1 MAPVVA
7 NIVAVQSPRWAD
19 MSDDDDVNTEFHFSS
34 AGSGVSSSGVADA
47 VPCLF
52 PAGSDVSSSGVADAV
67 PCLSPAG
74 SGVFSSGVAD
84 AGSGVSSSSVAD
96 AKSALIASILEQ
108 DVLKKSSPEFRLNV
122 VYMKSMA
129 TKETK
134 TIMFKRGD
142 TTMYLK
148 KQLAVK
154 IYGNADNVELIFWG
168 NPIVGDKDLVKCNVK
183 HESTIYW
190 KEAPSLHVVV
200 KAENGKEL
208 KFDVEPS
215 IQVEFVKKNIEK
227 LTGLSRRCFK
237 LTCGN
242 WAMMEE
248 KRIGWYAIGKPTVE
262 IKLLL
267 TNCLFWRCWRC

>member
-52 PAGSDVSSSGVADAV
+52 PAGSGVSSSGVADAV

-154 IYGNADNVELIFWG
+154 IYGNADNIELIFWG
-168 NPIVGDKDLVKCNVK
+168 KPIVGDKDLMKCNVK
-183 HESTIYW
+183 HESTILL
-190 KEAPSLHVVV
+190 EGGAVI
-200 KAENGKEL
+200 ARGRQGRERQG
-208 KFDVEPS
+208 VE
-215 IQVEFVKKNIEK
+215 V
-227 LTGLSRRCFK
+227 
-237 LTCGN
+237 
-242 WAMMEE
+242 
-248 KRIGWYAIGKPTVE
+248 
-262 IKLLL
+262 
-267 TNCLFWRCWRC
+267 